1 MFARC
6 LCKVDRKWQGGQ
18 WAQTCCLQPRDH
30 CRQAPRTLPQ
40 RHGESET
47 TGGKLLNIGFK
58 AVLDIIGLIV
68 QAEFND
74 DNGHTLVTSFSLPN
88 ALS

>member
-1 MFARC
+1 M
-6 LCKVDRKWQGGQ
+6 
-18 WAQTCCLQPRDH
+18 P
-30 CRQAPRTLPQ
+30 PQ

-58 AVLDIIGLIV
+58 AVLDIISLIV

-74 DNGHTLVTSFSLPN
+74 DNNSYLGDKLQPAQCLITIGDFSTFVDGVERIESRSLMP
-88 ALS
+88 ARAQPVS

>member
-6 LCKVDRKWQGGQ
+6 LREVDRKWRGGQ
-18 WAQTCCLQPRDH
+18 RAQTCCLQPHDH
-30 CRQAPRTLPQ
+30 RRRAPHTPLQ

-47 TGGKLLNIGFK
+47 TVGKLLNIGFK

-68 QAEFND
+68 
-74 DNGHTLVTSFSLPN
+74 
-88 ALS
+88 